1 MTPRILITGAAGL
14 IGSALA
20 RLLAPQ
26 SALYVVEALGADQR
40 WTHLAGLDLAGF
52 WPREAFLAGLETRP
66 ARLPR
71 FDAIIHLGASTS
83 TTETDL
89 DAVMRN
95 NFAFTEALARWALDR
110 GIRFLYASSAA
121 TYGAG
126 EQGYA
131 DDPATLPRLR
141 PLNPYAFSKH
151 AFDLWALRH
160 GAFAGPG
167 AITGLKYFNIFGPRE
182 EHKGEMRSMVLK
194 AFEQIQSAGAV
205 RLFRSHRPEFADGDQ
220 RRDFLHVDD
229 AAAITA
235 WFLEHPEATGIFNVG
250 SGVARTW
257 NDLAR
262 AAFGALGL
270 PPRIEFIEMPAA
282 IRAAYQYDT
291 RAYLTRLRAAGC
303 QLPARSL
310 EQGVRDY
317 AAVLR
322 PRAALRP

>member
-1 MTPRILITGAAGL
+1 MTRSILITGAAGL

-20 RLLAPQ
+20 HRLAPQ
-26 SALYVVEALGADQR
+26 GSLHVVEALGGDQR
-40 WTHLAGLDLAGF
+40 WQHLAGLDLADF
-52 WPREAFLAGLETRP
+52 WPREAFLAQLESRP
-66 ARLPR
+66 ACLPR

-83 TTETDL
+83 TLETDL

-95 NFAFTEALARWALDR
+95 NFAYTRALARWALER
-110 GIRFLYASSAA
+110 GIRFIYASSAA

-126 EQGYA
+126 EHGYA
-131 DDPATLPRLR
+131 DDPAILSRLR

-182 EHKGEMRSMVLK
+182 DHKGDMRSMVLK
-194 AFEQIQSAGAV
+194 AFEQIQATGAV

-220 RRDFLHVDD
+220 RRDFLYVDD

-235 WFLEHPEATGIFNVG
+235 WFLDHPEAAGIFNVA
-250 SGVARTW
+250 SGAARTW

-262 AAFGALGL
+262 AAFSALGL
-270 PPRIEFIEMPAA
+270 PPRIEYMEMPAA
-282 IRAAYQYDT
+282 LRAAYQYDT
-291 RAYLTRLRAAGC
+291 CADLSRLRAAGC
-303 QLPARSL
+303 DLPARSL

-317 AAVLR
+317 AAFVR
-322 PRAALRP
+322 PRAAVHP